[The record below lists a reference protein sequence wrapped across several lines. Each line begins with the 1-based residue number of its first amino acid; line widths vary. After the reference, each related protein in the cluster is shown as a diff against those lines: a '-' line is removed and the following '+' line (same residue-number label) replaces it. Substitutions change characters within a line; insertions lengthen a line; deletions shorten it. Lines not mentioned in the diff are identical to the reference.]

1 MKSSGNRENLLLYIC
16 VKGVKNILSSKGK
29 MSDDNEDQD
38 AKRQEELRKKCE
50 YQRAYEAKNR
60 EEINRKRRE
69 QYAKMKEDNPELFE
83 EKMNRQREYKRAR
96 NQAIKEALKGIK
108 IVVKH
113 NE

>member
-1 MKSSGNRENLLLYIC
+1 

-29 MSDDNEDQD
+29 MSDDMEDQD
-38 AKRQEELRKKCE
+38 AKRQEELRKQRE
-50 YQRAYEAKNR
+50 YQRAYDAKNR

-83 EKMNRQREYKRAR
+83 EKMNRQREYKRAKNR
-96 NQAIKEALKGIK
+96 AIKEALKGIK
-108 IVVKH
+108 IVVKC

>member
-29 MSDDNEDQD
+29 MSDDKEDQD
-38 AKRQEELRKKCE
+38 AKRPEELRKQRE

-108 IVVKH
+108 IVVKR

>member
-29 MSDDNEDQD
+29 MSDDKEDQD

-60 EEINRKRRE
+60 DEINRKRRE
-69 QYAKMKEDNPELFE
+69 RYAKEGKERKVITKATLKDAVAKGLSDAELA
-83 EKMNRQREYKRAR
+83 KLVREM
-96 NQAIKEALKGIK
+96 
-108 IVVKH
+108 
-113 NE
+113 

>member
-29 MSDDNEDQD
+29 MSDDKEDQD
-38 AKRQEELRKKCE
+38 AKRPEELRKRRE
-50 YQRAYEAKNR
+50 YQRAYEAKNK